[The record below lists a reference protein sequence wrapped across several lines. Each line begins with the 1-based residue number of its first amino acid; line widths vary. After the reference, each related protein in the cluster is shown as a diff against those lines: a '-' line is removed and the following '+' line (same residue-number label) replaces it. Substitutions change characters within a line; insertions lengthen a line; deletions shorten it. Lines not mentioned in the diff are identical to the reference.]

1 VLVLALEEFAQV
13 LALEEFGSVLAREVG
28 GFGSVLEDTKRV
40 DCMAF
45 GPFATNKTSRRS
57 APAATMVLASVSRIA
72 TVTIARR
79 KNERRVDMAA
89 QAS

>member
-1 VLVLALEEFAQV
+1 MLALEEFAQVLVLALEEFARV
-13 LALEEFGSVLAREVG
+13 LALVVEVLAQ
-28 GFGSVLEDTKRV
+28 VLEDTKRV

-45 GPFATNKTSRRS
+45 EPFATNKTSRRS

-72 TVTIARR
+72 TVPIARR
-79 KNERRVDMAA
+79 KNERRVDMGA

>member
-1 VLVLALEEFAQV
+1 MLALEEFAQV
-13 LALEEFGSVLAREVG
+13 LVLALEAFARVLALVV
-28 GFGSVLEDTKRV
+28 FAQVLEDTKRV

-45 GPFATNKTSRRS
+45 EPFATNKTSRRS
-57 APAATMVLASVSRIA
+57 APAATMVLTSVSRIA

-79 KNERRVDMAA
+79 KNERRVDMGA